1 MYFKKCVIM
10 RIPRNEVQVI
20 ATTDNF
26 PLGELSVFAI
36 GQNKKEG
43 ETYESHALFDS
54 HDGARH

>member
-1 MYFKKCVIM
+1 M
-10 RIPRNEVQVI
+10 RIPRNEVQVM

-43 ETYESHALFDS
+43 DPYESHALFDS